1 MYIVLQLSKF
11 FPPTDILGF
20 TEIRV
25 YIDLSIIYVWH
36 TFGLHIARKRIELI
50 CYRTLG
56 SK

>member
-36 TFGLHIARKRIELI
+36 TFGLHMYSTQQNLI
-50 CYRTLG
+50 Y
-56 SK
+56 